1 MEELEQLKKL
11 VEKWQNEIIDTLQ
24 KGESI
29 VIKMNKDNV
38 VLYQNIIKIIRRTL
52 KSPLFFLK
60 KY

>member
-29 VIKMNKDNV
+29 VIKKNKDNI
-38 VLYQNIIKIIRRTL
+38 VLYQNIIKKL
-52 KSPLFFLK
+52 K
-60 KY
+60 